1 VLIHELT
8 EDGDLQLIIATH
20 SPLLMIY
27 PGAVMISFSDPALPA
42 LSFEETSHYP
52 ITRGN
57 LAGETVTSMF
67 TNTGA
72 QTAVFQVRSANPL
85 QAPHN
90 YTVSPN
96 ATLSDTWTFAPDGLA
111 AYDLSVYGPNG
122 FYRNYRGEYS
132 S

>member
-1 VLIHELT
+1 
-8 EDGDLQLIIATH
+8 
-20 SPLLMIY
+20 
-27 PGAVMISFSDPALPA
+27 
-42 LSFEETSHYP
+42 
-52 ITRGN
+52 
-57 LAGETVTSMF
+57 MF